1 MPSFSKQFNLK
12 NHLYLTRFIAQKL
25 GINDLKKINDF
36 KDIPEGY
43 HSDGYSYMYHHV
55 LARPGRQIKEVTL
68 REYDNNIRE
77 YLQKLNKKRITPI
90 TLKYFQYLALLIT
103 EIYLDLYF
111 QDPIQLLNELN
122 SFYEKEIDPYKFYDE
137 KNLHKIAYWM
147 ATGSGKTFIT
157 HINIW
162 QFQKYNKGKHKIDY
176 NNILL
181 ITANDDMTKQH
192 LEDLTQ
198 SGINAEAFDGTK
210 LAYYFGDKDTIKVLS
225 IHKLTEEKT
234 GTGVTIDVASFTS
247 KNLVLVDEGHKGKAS
262 KESRKWTR
270 IKNQIA
276 KNGFTF
282 EYSATFGQII
292 DNEKD
297 KNFQEYTESIIFDY
311 SYKYFHNDGYGKHY
325 KILNID
331 LKKEFD
337 KNYEKT
343 LLLANAMS
351 FYEQTTI
358 YNETPEAK
366 EYNIKK
372 PLWIFIGSKVSGKK
386 TRSDIITIIDFF
398 NYLFTTEKE
407 EIINKIQD
415 ILNGESGI
423 KTPQG
428 EPLFK
433 KEHPERHF
441 PYLRKNE
448 SAQQI
453 YNGIFEKLFNVNPD
467 STGTK
472 LHFVDLRESDGEI
485 GLKASSGAE
494 FFGVINISN
503 NLKNQVKKEVEKK
516 YQEIIIDEDRTQ
528 KSLFNI
534 INQKTD
540 INILIGAKKFIEG
553 WNSWRVSNMGLLNIG
568 KSEGPQII
576 QLFGRGVRLKGK
588 NNSLKRTSP
597 GDNPPSFLPL
607 LETLN
612 VYGIKANYMLTFK
625 EIIEKEDIPT
635 HTKEIETKII
645 ESFPE
650 DLLVLKISKD
660 WDFYQEVFP
669 LEISNKIRLRLD
681 LRPMGTE
688 IDSQSPGLGQKEVI
702 IYDQKIKPEYIQIL
716 DCDEVYLDILKYKK
730 LKEYYNLSIQKE
742 TLIELVKNPDN
753 YTLLCNEGE
762 VTLKEYSD
770 IKKIK
775 KIVRLLLQKYIDL
788 FYRRKR
794 NESEKENIQLVPIK
808 QEDPNIEKKYLFQIQ
823 THDKNIINY
832 IEKLL
837 ETEQIYKSS
846 KQIHLPGDLR
856 TYIMKNPA
864 KFRNAYYEN
873 HLYQPLLINQ
883 NKDITLIPSGLNE
896 GEAKFVDDLT
906 KYLNQNPINER
917 EIYLLRNSTKSKG
930 IGFYAEHSFYP
941 DFIMWIKN
949 KDKQKILFIDPKGL
963 TRIQFDQEKDEQKLS
978 LHKHLKNEIQPK
990 LKNDK
995 VALDAYTI
1003 SVTEWTSVKDL
1014 SGLNLSIPD
1023 FAKEHHILFQYKD
1036 RIKGRRTIND
1046 SYINTL
1052 FNTALSTT
1060 FN

>member
-1 MPSFSKQFNLK
+1 VPSFSKSFNLK
-12 NHLYLTRFIAQKL
+12 DHLYLARFIAQKL
-25 GINDLKKINDF
+25 GINNLTKINDF
-36 KDIPEGY
+36 KDIQEGY
-43 HSDGYSYMYHHV
+43 HSDGYSYMYHHL
-55 LARPGRQIKEVTL
+55 LARPGRQIREVTL

-90 TLKYFQYLALLIT
+90 TLKYYQYLALLFT

-111 QDPIQLLNELN
+111 QDPIKLLNELN
-122 SFYEKEIDPYKFYDE
+122 TFYGKEIDTYKFYDE

-147 ATGSGKTFIT
+147 ATGSGKTFIL

-192 LEDLTQ
+192 LEDITK

-234 GTGVTIDVASFTS
+234 GTGVTIDVTSFTT

-262 KESRKWTR
+262 TLSRKWTR

-297 KNFQEYTESIIFDY
+297 QNFQEYSESIIFDY

-337 KNYEKT
+337 TNYEKT

-351 FYEQTTI
+351 FYEQTAI
-358 YNETPEAK
+358 YNQTPETT

-372 PLWIFIGSKVSGKK
+372 PLWIFIGSKVSGKT
-386 TRSDIITIIDFF
+386 TRSDIITVIDFF
-398 NYLFTTEKE
+398 NYLFTTKKE
-407 EIINKIQD
+407 TITKKIEA

-433 KEHPERHF
+433 REHPERHF
-441 PYLRKNE
+441 PYLRENE
-448 SAQQI
+448 TPEQI
-453 YNGIFEKLFNVNPD
+453 YKGIFETIFNVD
-467 STGTK
+467 QESTGTK

-503 NLKNQVKKEVEKK
+503 SLKNEVKKEVEKNYK
-516 YQEIIIDEDRTQ
+516 EIIIDEDRTQ
-528 KSLFNI
+528 KSLFDI

-553 WNSWRVSNMGLLNIG
+553 WNSWRVSNMCLLNIG

-597 GDNPPSFLPL
+597 ADNPPSSLPL

-612 VYGIKANYMLTFK
+612 IYGIKANYMLTFK

-635 HTKEIETKII
+635 HTTELETKII
-645 ESFPE
+645 DPFPD
-650 DLLVLKISKD
+650 DLLVLKISD
-660 WDFYQEVFP
+660 NWDFYQEVFP
-669 LEISNKIRLRLD
+669 LEISDKIRLRLD
-681 LRPMGTE
+681 LRPMGIE
-688 IDSQSPGLGQKEVI
+688 IDSQTPGLTQKETI
-702 IYDQKIKPEYIQIL
+702 IYDQKIKPEQIQIL
-716 DCDEVYLDILKYKK
+716 DWNEIYLNVLKYKK
-730 LKEYYNLSIQKE
+730 LKEYYNLSINKE
-742 TLIELVKNPDN
+742 TLIELIKNPDN
-753 YTLLCNEGE
+753 YTLLCNETE
-762 VTLKEYSD
+762 VTLTEYAD
-770 IKKIK
+770 IQKIK
-775 KIVRLLLQKYIDL
+775 KLVLLLLQKYIDL

-794 NESEKENIQLVPIK
+794 NASEKENIHLVPLK
-808 QEDPNIEKKYLFQIQ
+808 QDDPNIEQKYMLQIQ
-823 THDKNIINY
+823 THNKNVINY
-832 IEKLL
+832 LEKLL

-846 KQIHLPGDLR
+846 KQIKLSGDLR
-856 TYIMKNPA
+856 TYIMKNPIQ
-864 KFRNAYYEN
+864 FRNAYYEK
-873 HLYQPLLINQ
+873 HLYQPLLINE

-896 GEAKFVDDLT
+896 GEAKFVDHLVEF
-906 KYLNQNPINER
+906 LNKNPINDKK
-917 EIYLLRNSTKSKG
+917 IYLLRNSTKSKG

-941 DFIMWIKN
+941 DFIMWIKD
-949 KDKQKILFIDPKGL
+949 KDRQKILFIDPKGL
-963 TRIQFDQEKDEQKLS
+963 THIEFDQEKDEQKLS
-978 LHKHLKNEIQPK
+978 LHKHLKNDIEPK
-990 LKNDK
+990 LNNDK
-995 VALDAYTI
+995 VTLDAFTI
-1003 SVTEWTSVKDL
+1003 SVTDWKTVKEL
-1014 SGLNLSIPD
+1014 SKLNIPMSK
-1023 FAKEHHILFQYKD
+1023 FAEEHHILFQYKD
-1036 RIKGRRTIND
+1036 RIKDRRIINED
-1046 SYINTL
+1046 YVNTL
-1052 FNTALSTT
+1052 FDMTLD
-1060 FN
+1060 

>member
-12 NHLYLTRFIAQKL
+12 DHLYLARFIAQKL
-25 GINDLKKINDF
+25 GINDLTKINDF

-43 HSDGYSYMYHHV
+43 HSDGYSYMYHHL
-55 LARPGRQIKEVTL
+55 LARPGRKIRETPL
-68 REYDNNIRE
+68 REYDNNITE

-90 TLKYFQYLALLIT
+90 TLKYYQYLALLFT

-111 QDPIQLLNELN
+111 QDPIKLLNQLN
-122 SFYEKEIDPYKFYDE
+122 NFYEKEIDPYKLYDE

-147 ATGSGKTFIT
+147 ATGSGKTFIM
-157 HINIW
+157 HMNIW

-192 LEDLTQ
+192 LDDLAQ
-198 SGINAEAFDGTK
+198 SGIKGEAWDGTK
-210 LAYYFGDKDTIKVLS
+210 RATIFEDEQIIKVLS

-234 GTGVTIDVASFTS
+234 GSGVTIDVAELT
-247 KNLVLVDEGHKGKAS
+247 KENLVFVDEGHKGKAS

-270 IKNQIA
+270 VKSQIA

-292 DNEKD
+292 DNED
-297 KNFQEYTESIIFDY
+297 DQNFQEYSESIIFDY
-311 SYKYFHNDGYGKHY
+311 SYKFFHNDGYGKHY

-351 FYEQTTI
+351 FYEQTTT
-358 YNETPEAK
+358 YKETPETK

-372 PLWIFIGSKVSGKK
+372 PLWIFIGSKVSGKT

-433 KEHPERHF
+433 KENPERHF
-441 PYLRKNE
+441 PYLRENE
-448 SAQQI
+448 SAEQV
-453 YNGIFEKLFNVNPD
+453 YKGIFETIFNVNPD

-503 NLKNQVKKEVEKK
+503 NLKNQVKKEVENNYK
-516 YQEIIIDEDRTQ
+516 EILIDEDRTQ
-528 KSLFNI
+528 KSLFDI

-553 WNSWRVSNMGLLNIG
+553 WNSWRVSNMCLLNVG
-568 KSEGPQII
+568 TSEGPQII

-597 GDNPPSFLPL
+597 GDNPPQFLPL

-625 EIIEKEDIPT
+625 EIIEKEDVPT
-635 HTKEIETKII
+635 HTTEFETKII
-645 ESFPE
+645 EPFPE

-660 WDFYQEVFP
+660 WDFYQEVFH
-669 LEISNKIRLRLD
+669 LEISDNIRLRLD
-681 LRPMGTE
+681 LRPMGIE
-688 IDSQSPGLGQKEVI
+688 IDSQSPGLTQKESI
-702 IYDQKIKPEYIQIL
+702 IYDQKIKPEHIQIL
-716 DCDEVYLDILKYKK
+716 DWDEIYLDILTYKK
-730 LKEYYNLSIQKE
+730 LKEYYNLSIKKE
-742 TLIELVKNPDN
+742 TLFELMKNPDN
-753 YTLLCNEGE
+753 YTLLCNEEE
-762 VTLKEYSD
+762 VTLTEYSD

-775 KIVRLLLQKYIDL
+775 KLVLLLLKKYIDL

-794 NESEKENIQLVPIK
+794 NASEKENIQLVPIQ
-808 QEDPNIEKKYLFQIQ
+808 QEDPNIEKKYLLQIK
-823 THDKNIINY
+823 THNKNIINY

-846 KQIHLPGDLR
+846 KQIRLPGDLR
-856 TYIMKNPA
+856 TYIMKNPV
-864 KFRNAYYEN
+864 KIRNAYYKN
-873 HLYQPLLINQ
+873 HLYQPLLINR

-896 GEAKFVDDLT
+896 GEEKFVDDLT
-906 KYLNQNPINER
+906 KYLDQNPINDR

-941 DFIMWIKN
+941 DFIMWIKTKN
-949 KDKQKILFIDPKGL
+949 EQKILFIDPKGL
-963 TRIQFDQEKDEQKLS
+963 THIEFDEEKDEQKLS

-995 VALDAYTI
+995 VTLDAYTI
-1003 SVTEWTSVKDL
+1003 SVTEWTTVKDL
-1014 SGLNLSIPD
+1014 SGLNLSIPE
-1023 FAKEHHILFQYKD
+1023 FAKERHILFQYKD
-1036 RIKGRRTIND
+1036 RIKDRRTIND
-1046 SYINTL
+1046 SYVDTL
-1052 FNTALSTT
+1052 FDIALSTI
-1060 FN
+1060 

>member
-1 MPSFSKQFNLK
+1 MPSFSQSFNLK
-12 NHLYLTRFIAQKL
+12 DHLYLARFIAQKL
-25 GINDLKKINDF
+25 GIKDLTKINDF

-43 HSDGYSYMYHHV
+43 HTDGYSYMYHHL
-55 LARPGRQIKEVTL
+55 LARPGRLIRETTL

-77 YLQKLNKKRITPI
+77 YLQKLNKKRITQI
-90 TLKYFQYLALLIT
+90 TLKYYQYLALLFT

-111 QDPIQLLNELN
+111 QDPIKLLNELN
-122 SFYEKEIDPYKFYDE
+122 NFYGKEIDQYKFYDE

-147 ATGSGKTFIT
+147 ATGSGKTFIL

-192 LEDLTQ
+192 LEDITQ

-234 GTGVTIDVASFTS
+234 GTGVTIDIASFTT
-247 KNLVLVDEGHKGKAS
+247 KNIVLVDEGHKGKAS
-262 KESRKWTR
+262 KDSRKWTR

-297 KNFQEYTESIIFDY
+297 PNFQEYSESIIFDY

-337 KNYEKT
+337 TNYEKT

-351 FYEQTTI
+351 FYEQTTT
-358 YNETPEAK
+358 YNQTPETR

-372 PLWIFIGSKVSGKK
+372 PLWIFIGSKVSGKT
-386 TRSDIITIIDFF
+386 TRSDIITVIDFL
-398 NYLFTTEKE
+398 NYLFTTKKGT
-407 EIINKIQD
+407 ISKKIED

-433 KEHPERHF
+433 REHPERHF
-441 PYLRKNE
+441 PYLRQNE
-448 SAQQI
+448 APEQI
-453 YNGIFEKLFNVNPD
+453 YKGIFQKIFNVDPD

-503 NLKNQVKKEVEKK
+503 SLKNQVKKEIENK
-516 YQEIIIDEDRTQ
+516 YPDIIIDEDRTQ

-540 INILIGAKKFIEG
+540 VNILIGAKKFIEG
-553 WNSWRVSNMGLLNIG
+553 WNSWRVSNMCLLNIG

-588 NNSLKRTSP
+588 NNTLKRTNP
-597 GDNPPSFLPL
+597 ADNPPQYLPL

-612 VYGIKANYMLTFK
+612 IYGIKANYMLTFK

-635 HTKEIETKII
+635 HTIELETKII
-645 ESFPE
+645 EPFPD
-650 DLLVLKISKD
+650 DLLVLKISD
-660 WDFYQEVFP
+660 NWDFYQETFP
-669 LEISNKIRLRLD
+669 LEISDKIRLRLD
-681 LRPMGTE
+681 LRPMGIE
-688 IDSQSPGLGQKEVI
+688 IDSQTPGLTQKETI
-702 IYDQKIKPEYIQIL
+702 IYDQKIKPEHIQIL
-716 DCDEVYLDILKYKK
+716 DWNEIYLNILQYKK
-730 LKEYYNLSIQKE
+730 LKEYYNLSINKE
-742 TLIELVKNPDN
+742 TLIALIKNPDN
-753 YTLLCNEGE
+753 YTLLCNETE

-770 IKKIK
+770 IEKIK
-775 KIVRLLLQKYIDL
+775 KLILLLLQKYIDL

-794 NESEKENIQLVPIK
+794 NAAEKENIYLVPIK
-808 QEDPNIEKKYLFQIQ
+808 QDDPNIEQKYMLQIQ
-823 THDKNIINY
+823 THNKNVINY

-846 KQIHLPGDLR
+846 KQIQLPGDLR
-856 TYIMKNPA
+856 TYIMKNPIQ
-864 KFRNAYYEN
+864 FRNAYYQK
-873 HLYQPLLINQ
+873 HLYQPLLINE

-896 GEAKFVDDLT
+896 GEAKFVDDLVE
-906 KYLNQNPINER
+906 YLNKNPINDK

-949 KDKQKILFIDPKGL
+949 KDQQKILFIDPKGL
-963 TRIQFDQEKDEQKLS
+963 THIEFDQEKDEQKLS

-990 LKNDK
+990 LNNNK
-995 VALDAYTI
+995 VSLDAYTI
-1003 SVTEWTSVKDL
+1003 SVTEWKTVKDL
-1014 SGLNLSIPD
+1014 SDLNLSIPE
-1023 FAKEHHILFQYKD
+1023 FAKKHHILFQYKD
-1036 RIKGRRTIND
+1036 RIKDKRTIND
-1046 SYINTL
+1046 DYVNTL
-1052 FNTALSTT
+1052 FDIALSTI
-1060 FN
+1060 

>member
-1 MPSFSKQFNLK
+1 MPKFSQSFNLK
-12 NHLYLTRFIAQKL
+12 DHLYLAKFIAKKL
-25 GINDLKKINDF
+25 GINDLQKIKDF
-36 KDIPEGY
+36 KDIPEDY
-43 HSDGYSYMYHHV
+43 HSDGYSYMYHHL
-55 LARPGRQIKEVTL
+55 LARKGRQIREIQL
-68 REYDNNIRE
+68 RQYDNNIKE
-77 YLQKLNKKRITPI
+77 YMQKINKKRTTPI
-90 TLKYFQYLALLIT
+90 TLKYFQYLALLFT
-103 EIYLDLYF
+103 EIYLDQYF
-111 QDPIQLLNELN
+111 QGPIKLLNELN
-122 SFYEKEIDPYKFYDE
+122 GFYEKEIDQYKIYNE
-137 KNLHKIAYWM
+137 KNLNKLAYWM
-147 ATGSGKTFIT
+147 ATGSGKTFIA

-162 QFQKYNKGKHKIDY
+162 QFHKYNKGKHQIDY

-192 LEDLTQ
+192 LENLTQ
-198 SGINAEAFDGTK
+198 SGIAAEAFDGTK
-210 LAYYFGDKDTIKVLS
+210 LANYFGDKNIVKVLS

-234 GTGVTIDVASFTS
+234 GTGVTIDVTSFTS

-262 KESRKWTR
+262 KDSKKWTR
-270 IKNQIA
+270 IKEEIS
-276 KNGFTF
+276 KKGFTF

-292 DNEKD
+292 DNEED
-297 KNFQEYTESIIFDY
+297 KNFKEYTESIIFDY

-351 FYEQTTI
+351 FYEQTAI
-358 YNETPEAK
+358 YNETPETK

-372 PLWIFIGSKVSGKK
+372 PLWIFIGSKVSGKT

-433 KEHPERHF
+433 KENPERHF
-441 PYLRKNE
+441 PYLRENE
-448 SAQQI
+448 SAEQV
-453 YNGIFEKLFNVNPD
+453 YKGIFETIFNVNPD

-503 NLKNQVKKEVEKK
+503 NLKNQVKKEVENNYK
-516 YQEIIIDEDRTQ
+516 EILIDEDRTQ
-528 KSLFNI
+528 KSLFDI

-553 WNSWRVSNMGLLNIG
+553 WNSWRVSNMCLLNVG
-568 KSEGPQII
+568 TSEGPQII

-597 GDNPPSFLPL
+597 GDNPPQFLPL

-625 EIIEKEDIPT
+625 EIIEKEDVPT
-635 HTKEIETKII
+635 HTTEFETKII
-645 ESFPE
+645 EPFPE

-660 WDFYQEVFP
+660 WDFYQEVFH
-669 LEISNKIRLRLD
+669 LEISDNIRLRLD
-681 LRPMGTE
+681 LRPMGIE
-688 IDSQSPGLGQKEVI
+688 IDSQSPGLTQKESI
-702 IYDQKIKPEYIQIL
+702 IYDQKIKPEHIQIL
-716 DCDEVYLDILKYKK
+716 DWDEIYLDILTYKK
-730 LKEYYNLSIQKE
+730 LKEYYNLSIKKE
-742 TLIELVKNPDN
+742 TLFELMKNPDN
-753 YTLLCNEGE
+753 YTLLCNEEE
-762 VTLKEYSD
+762 VTLTEYSD

-775 KIVRLLLQKYIDL
+775 KLVLLLLKKYIDL

-794 NESEKENIQLVPIK
+794 NASEKENIQLVPIQ
-808 QEDPNIEKKYLFQIQ
+808 QEDPNIEKKYLLQIK
-823 THDKNIINY
+823 THNKNIINY

-846 KQIHLPGDLR
+846 KQIRLPGDLR
-856 TYIMKNPA
+856 TYIMKNPV
-864 KFRNAYYEN
+864 KIRNAYYKN
-873 HLYQPLLINQ
+873 HLYQPLLINR

-896 GEAKFVDDLT
+896 GEEKFVDDLT
-906 KYLNQNPINER
+906 KHLDQNPINDR

-941 DFIMWIKN
+941 DFIMWIKTKN
-949 KDKQKILFIDPKGL
+949 EQKILFIDPKGL
-963 TRIQFDQEKDEQKLS
+963 THIEFDEEKDEQKLS

-995 VALDAYTI
+995 VTLDAYTI
-1003 SVTEWTSVKDL
+1003 SVTDWTTVKDL
-1014 SGLNLSIPD
+1014 SGLNLSIPE
-1023 FAKEHHILFQYKD
+1023 FAKERHILFQYKD
-1036 RIKGRRTIND
+1036 RIKDRRTIND
-1046 SYINTL
+1046 SYVDTL
-1052 FNTALSTT
+1052 FDIALSTI
-1060 FN
+1060 

>member
-1 MPSFSKQFNLK
+1 VPSFSQSFNLK
-12 NHLYLTRFIAQKL
+12 DHLYLARFIAQKL
-25 GINDLKKINDF
+25 GIKDLTKINDF

-43 HSDGYSYMYHHV
+43 HTDGYSYMYHHL
-55 LARPGRQIKEVTL
+55 LARPGRLIRETTL

-77 YLQKLNKKRITPI
+77 YLQKLNKKRITQI
-90 TLKYFQYLALLIT
+90 TLKYYQYLALLFT

-111 QDPIQLLNELN
+111 QDPIKLLNELN
-122 SFYEKEIDPYKFYDE
+122 NFYGKEIDQYKFYDE

-147 ATGSGKTFIT
+147 ATGSGKTFIL

-192 LEDLTQ
+192 LEDITQ

-234 GTGVTIDVASFTS
+234 GTGVTIDIASFTT
-247 KNLVLVDEGHKGKAS
+247 KNIVLVDEGHKGKAS
-262 KESRKWTR
+262 KDSRKWTR

-297 KNFQEYTESIIFDY
+297 PNFQEYSESIIFDY

-337 KNYEKT
+337 TNYEKT

-351 FYEQTTI
+351 FYEQTTT
-358 YNETPEAK
+358 YNQTPETR

-372 PLWIFIGSKVSGKK
+372 PLWIFIGSKVSGKT
-386 TRSDIITIIDFF
+386 TRSDIITVIDFL
-398 NYLFTTEKE
+398 NYLFTTKKGT
-407 EIINKIQD
+407 ISKKIED

-433 KEHPERHF
+433 REHPERHF
-441 PYLRKNE
+441 PYLRQNE
-448 SAQQI
+448 APEQI
-453 YNGIFEKLFNVNPD
+453 YKGIFQKIFNVDPD

-503 NLKNQVKKEVEKK
+503 SLKNQVKKEIENK
-516 YQEIIIDEDRTQ
+516 YPDIIIDEDRTQ

-540 INILIGAKKFIEG
+540 VNILIGAKKFIEG
-553 WNSWRVSNMGLLNIG
+553 WNSWRVSNMCLLNIG

-588 NNSLKRTSP
+588 NNTLKRTNP
-597 GDNPPSFLPL
+597 ADNPPQYLPL

-612 VYGIKANYMLTFK
+612 IYGIKANYMLTFK

-635 HTKEIETKII
+635 HTIELETKII
-645 ESFPE
+645 EPFPD
-650 DLLVLKISKD
+650 DLLVLKISD
-660 WDFYQEVFP
+660 NWDFYQETFP
-669 LEISNKIRLRLD
+669 LEISDKIRLRLD
-681 LRPMGTE
+681 LRPMGIE
-688 IDSQSPGLGQKEVI
+688 IDSQTPGLTQKETI
-702 IYDQKIKPEYIQIL
+702 IYDQKIKPEHIQIL
-716 DCDEVYLDILKYKK
+716 DWNEIYLNILQYKK
-730 LKEYYNLSIQKE
+730 LKEYYNLSINKE
-742 TLIELVKNPDN
+742 TLIALIKNPDN
-753 YTLLCNEGE
+753 YTLLCNETE

-770 IKKIK
+770 IEKIK
-775 KIVRLLLQKYIDL
+775 KLILLLLQKYIDL

-794 NESEKENIQLVPIK
+794 NAAEKENIYLVPIK
-808 QEDPNIEKKYLFQIQ
+808 QDDPNIEQKYMLQIQ
-823 THDKNIINY
+823 THNKNVINY

-846 KQIHLPGDLR
+846 KQIQLPGDLR
-856 TYIMKNPA
+856 TYIMKNPIQ
-864 KFRNAYYEN
+864 FRNAYYQK
-873 HLYQPLLINQ
+873 HLYQPLLINE

-896 GEAKFVDDLT
+896 GEAKFVDDLVE
-906 KYLNQNPINER
+906 YLNKNPINDK

-949 KDKQKILFIDPKGL
+949 KDQQKILFIDPKGL
-963 TRIQFDQEKDEQKLS
+963 THIEFDQEKDEQKLS

-990 LKNDK
+990 LNNNK
-995 VALDAYTI
+995 VSLDAYTI
-1003 SVTEWTSVKDL
+1003 SVTEWKTVKDL
-1014 SGLNLSIPD
+1014 SDLNLSIPE
-1023 FAKEHHILFQYKD
+1023 FAKKHHILFQYKD
-1036 RIKGRRTIND
+1036 RIKDKRTIND
-1046 SYINTL
+1046 DYVNTL
-1052 FNTALSTT
+1052 FDIALSTI
-1060 FN
+1060 

>member
-1 MPSFSKQFNLK
+1 VPSFSQSFNLK
-12 NHLYLTRFIAQKL
+12 DHLYLARFIAQKL
-25 GINDLKKINDF
+25 GINDLTKINDF

-43 HSDGYSYMYHHV
+43 HTDGYSYMYHHL
-55 LARPGRQIKEVTL
+55 LARHGRQIRETNL
-68 REYDNNIRE
+68 REYDNNITE
-77 YLQKLNKKRITPI
+77 YLQKLNKKRTTPI
-90 TLKYFQYLALLIT
+90 TLKYYQYLALLFT

-111 QDPIQLLNELN
+111 QNPIQLLNELN
-122 SFYEKEIDPYKFYDE
+122 GFYEKVAPKKLYDP
-137 KNLHKIAYWM
+137 KNLRKIAYWM
-147 ATGSGKTFIT
+147 ATGSGKTFIMQM
-157 HINIW
+157 NLW
-162 QFQKYNKGKHKIDY
+162 QFQKYNKGKNKIDY

-192 LEDLTQ
+192 LEDLAQ
-198 SGINAEAFDGTK
+198 SGIKGEAWDGTK
-210 LAYYFGDKDTIKVLS
+210 RATIFEDEQIIKVMS

-234 GTGVTIDVASFTS
+234 GTGVTIDVSELT
-247 KNLVLVDEGHKGKAS
+247 KENLVFVDEGHKGKAS
-262 KESRKWTR
+262 KDSRKWTR
-270 IKNQIA
+270 VKNQIA
-276 KNGFTF
+276 KKGFTF

-292 DNEKD
+292 NNEED
-297 KNFQEYTESIIFDY
+297 QNFREYADSIIFDY

-337 KNYEKT
+337 TNYETT

-358 YNETPEAK
+358 YNQTPETT

-372 PLWIFIGSKVSGKK
+372 PLWIFIGSKVSGKT
-386 TRSDIITIIDFF
+386 TRSDIITVIDFF
-398 NYLFTTEKE
+398 NYLFTTEKG

-415 ILNGESGI
+415 ILDGESGI

-433 KEHPERHF
+433 REHPERHF
-441 PYLRKNE
+441 PYLRENE
-448 SAQQI
+448 SAEQI
-453 YNGIFEKLFNVNPD
+453 YKGLFETIFKVNPD

-503 NLKNQVKKEVEKK
+503 SLKNQVKKEIENK
-516 YQEIIIDEDRTQ
+516 YPEIIIDEDRTQ

-534 INQKTD
+534 INQKID
-540 INILIGAKKFIEG
+540 LSILIGAKKFIEG
-553 WNSWRVSNMGLLNIG
+553 WNSWRVSNMCLLNIG

-588 NNSLKRTSP
+588 NCSLKRTSP
-597 GDNPPSFLPL
+597 ADNPPSFLPL

-612 VYGIKANYMLTFK
+612 IYGIKANYMVTFK
-625 EIIEKEDIPT
+625 EIMENEGMPT
-635 HTKEIETKII
+635 YNTEFKTHII
-645 ESFPE
+645 EPFPE
-650 DLLVLKISKD
+650 DLLVLKISED

-669 LEISNKIRLRLD
+669 LKITTNINLRLD
-681 LRPMGTE
+681 LRPMGIE
-688 IDSQSPGLGQKEVI
+688 IDSQEHGLSQKETI
-702 IYDQKIKPEYIQIL
+702 IYDQKIKPEHIQIL
-716 DCDEVYLDILKYKK
+716 DWNEIYLDILKYKK
-730 LKEYYNLSIQKE
+730 LKEYYNLAIKKE
-742 TLIELVKNPDN
+742 TLIELIKNPDN
-753 YTLLCNEGE
+753 YTLLCNEDE
-762 VTLKEYSD
+762 ITLKEYVD
-770 IKKIK
+770 IEKIK
-775 KIVRLLLQKYIDL
+775 KTVLLLLQKYIDL

-794 NESEKENIQLVPIK
+794 NAAEKENMLLIPIK
-808 QEDPNIEKKYLFQIQ
+808 KDDPNIEQKYLLQIK
-823 THDKNIINY
+823 TYDKNVISY

-846 KQIHLPGDLR
+846 KQIKLSGDLR

-864 KFRNAYYEN
+864 KFRNAYYQN
-873 HLYQPLLINQ
+873 HLYQPLLINE
-883 NKDITLIPSGLNE
+883 NKDITLLPSGLNE

-906 KYLNQNPINER
+906 TYLNKNPVNER

-963 TRIQFDQEKDEQKLS
+963 THIEFDQEKDEQKLS

-990 LKNDK
+990 LNNNK
-995 VALDAYTI
+995 VTLDAYTI
-1003 SVTEWTSVKDL
+1003 SVTDWKTVKEISRLDL
-1014 SGLNLSIPD
+1014 QIPE

-1036 RIKGRRTIND
+1036 RIKDRRTINED
-1046 SYINTL
+1046 YVNTL
-1052 FNTALSTT
+1052 FDMVL
-1060 FN
+1060 

>member
-1 MPSFSKQFNLK
+1 MPSFSQSFNLK
-12 NHLYLTRFIAQKL
+12 DHLYLARFIAQKL

-43 HSDGYSYMYHHV
+43 HTDGYSYIYHHL
-55 LARPGRQIKEVTL
+55 LARPGRLIRETTL

-77 YLQKLNKKRITPI
+77 YLQKLNKKRITQI
-90 TLKYFQYLALLIT
+90 TLKYYQYLALLFT

-111 QDPIQLLNELN
+111 QDPIKLLNELN
-122 SFYEKEIDPYKFYDE
+122 NFYGKEIDQYKFYDE

-147 ATGSGKTFIT
+147 ATGSGKTFIL

-192 LEDLTQ
+192 LEDITQ

-234 GTGVTIDVASFTS
+234 GTGVTIDIASFTT
-247 KNLVLVDEGHKGKAS
+247 KNIVLVDEGHKGKAS
-262 KESRKWTR
+262 KDSRKWTR

-297 KNFQEYTESIIFDY
+297 PNFQEYSESIIFDY

-337 KNYEKT
+337 TNYEKT

-351 FYEQTTI
+351 FYEQTTT
-358 YNETPEAK
+358 YNQTPETR

-372 PLWIFIGSKVSGKK
+372 PLWIFIGSKVSGKT
-386 TRSDIITIIDFF
+386 TRSDIITVIDFL
-398 NYLFTTEKE
+398 NYLFTTKKGT
-407 EIINKIQD
+407 ISKKIED

-433 KEHPERHF
+433 REHPERHF
-441 PYLRKNE
+441 PYLRQNE
-448 SAQQI
+448 APEQI
-453 YNGIFEKLFNVNPD
+453 YKGIFQKIFNVDPD

-503 NLKNQVKKEVEKK
+503 SLKNQVKKEIENK
-516 YQEIIIDEDRTQ
+516 YPDIIIDEDRTQ

-540 INILIGAKKFIEG
+540 VNILIGAKKFIEG
-553 WNSWRVSNMGLLNIG
+553 WNSWRVSNMCLLNIG

-588 NNSLKRTSP
+588 NNTLKRTNP
-597 GDNPPSFLPL
+597 ADNPPQYLPL

-612 VYGIKANYMLTFK
+612 IYGIKANYMLTFK

-635 HTKEIETKII
+635 HTIELETKII
-645 ESFPE
+645 EPFPD
-650 DLLVLKISKD
+650 DLLVLKISD
-660 WDFYQEVFP
+660 NWDFYQETFP
-669 LEISNKIRLRLD
+669 LEISDKIRLRLD
-681 LRPMGTE
+681 LRPMGIE
-688 IDSQSPGLGQKEVI
+688 IDSQTPGLTQKETI
-702 IYDQKIKPEYIQIL
+702 IYDQKIKPEHIQIL
-716 DCDEVYLDILKYKK
+716 DWNEIYLNILQYKK
-730 LKEYYNLSIQKE
+730 LKEYYNLSINKE
-742 TLIELVKNPDN
+742 TLIALIKNPDN
-753 YTLLCNEGE
+753 YTLLCNETE

-770 IKKIK
+770 IEKIK
-775 KIVRLLLQKYIDL
+775 KLILLLLQKYIDL

-794 NESEKENIQLVPIK
+794 NAAEKENIYLVPIK
-808 QEDPNIEKKYLFQIQ
+808 QDDPNIEQKYMLQIQ
-823 THDKNIINY
+823 THNKNVINY

-846 KQIHLPGDLR
+846 KQIQLPGDLR
-856 TYIMKNPA
+856 TYIMKNPIQ
-864 KFRNAYYEN
+864 FRNAYYQK
-873 HLYQPLLINQ
+873 HLYQPLLINE

-896 GEAKFVDDLT
+896 GEAKFVDDLVE
-906 KYLNQNPINER
+906 YLNKNPINDK

-949 KDKQKILFIDPKGL
+949 KDQQKILFIDPKGL
-963 TRIQFDQEKDEQKLS
+963 THIEFDQEKDEQKLS

-990 LKNDK
+990 LNNNK
-995 VALDAYTI
+995 VSLDAYTI
-1003 SVTEWTSVKDL
+1003 SVTEWKTVKDL
-1014 SGLNLSIPD
+1014 SDLNLSIPE
-1023 FAKEHHILFQYKD
+1023 FAKKHHILFQYKD
-1036 RIKGRRTIND
+1036 RIKDKRTIND
-1046 SYINTL
+1046 DYVNTL
-1052 FNTALSTT
+1052 FDIALSTI
-1060 FN
+1060 

>member
-1 MPSFSKQFNLK
+1 VPSFSQSFNLK
-12 NHLYLTRFIAQKL
+12 DHLYLARFIAQKL
-25 GINDLKKINDF
+25 GIKDLTKINDF

-43 HSDGYSYMYHHV
+43 HTDGYSYMYHHL
-55 LARPGRQIKEVTL
+55 LARPGRLIRETTL

-90 TLKYFQYLALLIT
+90 TLKYYQYLALLFT

-111 QDPIQLLNELN
+111 QDPIKLLNELN
-122 SFYEKEIDPYKFYDE
+122 NFYGKEIDQYKFYDE

-147 ATGSGKTFIT
+147 ATGSGKTFIL

-192 LEDLTQ
+192 LEDITQ

-210 LAYYFGDKDTIKVLS
+210 LAHYFGDKDTIKVLS

-234 GTGVTIDVASFTS
+234 GTGVTIDVASFTT
-247 KNLVLVDEGHKGKAS
+247 KNIVLVDEGHKGKAS
-262 KESRKWTR
+262 KDSRKWTR

-297 KNFQEYTESIIFDY
+297 PNFQEYSESIIFDY

-337 KNYEKT
+337 TNYEKT

-351 FYEQTTI
+351 FYEQTTT
-358 YNETPEAK
+358 YNQTPETR

-372 PLWIFIGSKVSGKK
+372 PLWIFIGSKVSGKT
-386 TRSDIITIIDFF
+386 TRSDIITVIDFL
-398 NYLFTTEKE
+398 NYLFTTKKE
-407 EIINKIQD
+407 TITKKIEDII
-415 ILNGESGI
+415 NGESGI

-433 KEHPERHF
+433 REHPERHF
-441 PYLRKNE
+441 QYLRQNE
-448 SAQQI
+448 TPEQI
-453 YNGIFEKLFNVNPD
+453 YKGIFETIFNVDPD

-503 NLKNQVKKEVEKK
+503 SLKNEVKKEIENK
-516 YQEIIIDEDRTQ
+516 YPVIIIDEDRTQ

-540 INILIGAKKFIEG
+540 VNILIGAKKFIEG
-553 WNSWRVSNMGLLNIG
+553 WNSWRVSNMCLLNIG

-588 NNSLKRTSP
+588 NNTLKRTNP
-597 GDNPPSFLPL
+597 ADNPPQYLPL

-612 VYGIKANYMLTFK
+612 IYGIKANYMLTFK

-635 HTKEIETKII
+635 HTTELETKII
-645 ESFPE
+645 EPFPD
-650 DLLVLKISKD
+650 DLLVLKISD
-660 WDFYQEVFP
+660 NWDFYQEVFP
-669 LEISNKIRLRLD
+669 LEISDKIRLRLD
-681 LRPMGTE
+681 LRPMGIE
-688 IDSQSPGLGQKEVI
+688 IDSQTPGLTQKETI
-702 IYDQKIKPEYIQIL
+702 IYDQKIKPEHIQIL
-716 DCDEVYLDILKYKK
+716 DWNEIYLNILQYKK
-730 LKEYYNLSIQKE
+730 LKEYYNLSINKE
-742 TLIELVKNPDN
+742 TLIALIKNPDN
-753 YTLLCNEGE
+753 YTLLCNETE
-762 VTLKEYSD
+762 VTLTEYSD
-770 IKKIK
+770 IEKIK
-775 KIVRLLLQKYIDL
+775 KLILLLLQKYIDL

-794 NESEKENIQLVPIK
+794 NASEKENIYLVPIK
-808 QEDPNIEKKYLFQIQ
+808 QDDPNIEQKYMLQIQ
-823 THDKNIINY
+823 THNKNVINY

-846 KQIHLPGDLR
+846 KQIQLPGDLR
-856 TYIMKNPA
+856 TYIMKNPIQ
-864 KFRNAYYEN
+864 FRNAYYEK
-873 HLYQPLLINQ
+873 HLYQPLLINE

-896 GEAKFVDDLT
+896 GEAKFVDHLVEF
-906 KYLNQNPINER
+906 LNKNPINDK

-941 DFIMWIKN
+941 DFIMWIKD
-949 KDKQKILFIDPKGL
+949 KDRQKILFIDPKGL
-963 TRIQFDQEKDEQKLS
+963 THMEFDQEKDEQKLS
-978 LHKHLKNEIQPK
+978 LHKHLKNDIEPK
-990 LKNDK
+990 LNNDK
-995 VALDAYTI
+995 VTLDAYTI
-1003 SVTEWTSVKDL
+1003 SVTDWKTVKEL
-1014 SGLNLSIPD
+1014 SKLNIPMSK
-1023 FAKEHHILFQYKD
+1023 FAEEHHILFQYKD
-1036 RIKGRRTIND
+1036 RIKDRRIINED
-1046 SYINTL
+1046 YVNTL
-1052 FNTALSTT
+1052 FDMILD
-1060 FN
+1060 